1 MPLLLKA
8 VLRCRQCGVRVYE
21 DKIAKFGDKLSSM
34 TRQAII
40 ERTLKAINQLPEEKA
55 EEISDFAEFM
65 MKQYEEQQLS
75 KGIQRLSAS
84 SQTFDFLNNEE
95 DLYTENDL
103 KEKYNG

>member
-1 MPLLLKA
+1 M
-8 VLRCRQCGVRVYE
+8 RVQE
-21 DKIAKFGDKLSSM
+21 DKSINFGDKLSSM

-75 KGIQRLSAS
+75 KGIQRLTSAS
-84 SQTFDFLNNEE
+84 QAFDFLNAEE
-95 DLYTENDL
+95 DLYTDEDL
-103 KEKYNG
+103 KEKYHG

>member
-1 MPLLLKA
+1 
-8 VLRCRQCGVRVYE
+8 
-21 DKIAKFGDKLSSM
+21 M

-75 KGIQRLSAS
+75 KGIQRLTAS
-84 SQTFDFLNNEE
+84 SQAFDFLNNEE
-95 DLYTENDL
+95 ELYTEDDL
-103 KEKYNG
+103 KETYNG